1 MKVQV
6 ADQQHNR
13 DRIKAAIGV
22 AAFHLLLGYAL
33 VTGLGFEVARQVN
46 ERLRIFDV
54 TEPLPPPIEEEKPA
68 PAKVDKPEGAAAPP
82 NIVSKAS
89 PVVAPPPEVKLKVP
103 PPVIAAPTTGTG
115 SDRSAGAADVVGP
128 GTGAGGVG
136 QGTGA
141 GGQGNG
147 TGGGGSGGTA
157 AERVSGGI
165 EGQRDY
171 PRESR
176 RAGVEGTVV
185 VRFTVGVDGSVG
197 GCTVIR
203 SSANAELEAT
213 TCRLIEQRFRYRPA
227 RDAAGNPVPET
238 VSRTFDWMLPRRR

>member
-1 MKVQV
+1 MT
-6 ADQQHNR
+6 DRQQNR
-13 DRIKAAIGV
+13 DRIKAAAGV

-33 VTGLGFEVARQVN
+33 VTGLGYEVARQVN

-54 TEPLPPPIEEEKPA
+54 TEPVPPRVEEVAPT
-68 PAKVDKPEGAAAPP
+68 PAKVDEPEGAAAPP

-89 PVVAPPPEVKLKVP
+89 PVVAPPPEVKLVTP
-103 PPVIAAPTTGTG
+103 PPVIAAPVPGTG
-115 SDRSAGAADVVGP
+115 SDRTAGAADTVGP

-136 QGTGA
+136 TGTGA
-141 GGQGNG
+141 GGEGSG
-147 TGGGGSGGTA
+147 TGGGGGGGTG
-157 AERVSGGI
+157 AERVSGSIQGH
-165 EGQRDY
+165 RDY

-185 VRFTVGVDGSVG
+185 VRFTVEVDGSASN
-197 GCTVIR
+197 CTVIR

-227 RDAAGNPVPET
+227 RDAAGNPVPE
-238 VSRTFDWMLPRRR
+238 VISRTFDWLLPRRR